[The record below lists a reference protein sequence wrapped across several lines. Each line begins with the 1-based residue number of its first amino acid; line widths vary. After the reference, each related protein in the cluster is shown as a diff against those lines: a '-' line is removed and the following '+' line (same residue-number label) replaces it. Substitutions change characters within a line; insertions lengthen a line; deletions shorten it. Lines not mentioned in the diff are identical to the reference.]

1 MKNVSERVSQI
12 IDNCKEN
19 YLELSSNKDT
29 KILYN
34 QREIVTR
41 IDYYLN
47 SRYLDRDDDAIFW
60 NLSTHRKVHF
70 AKHITPDTKDF
81 LPYGIGTLNHWQS
94 WCLRK
99 KVSQWFDEERFY
111 QTLNSVGDAT
121 ATYSSRTLQDGKTK
135 IKRLD

>member
-12 IDNCKEN
+12 IDDCKEN

-47 SRYLDRDDDAIFW
+47 SRYLDRDDDYLLEFI
-60 NLSTHRKVHF
+60 NT
-70 AKHITPDTKDF
+70 
-81 LPYGIGTLNHWQS
+81 
-94 WCLRK
+94 
-99 KVSQWFDEERFY
+99 
-111 QTLNSVGDAT
+111 
-121 ATYSSRTLQDGKTK
+121 
-135 IKRLD
+135 

>member
-81 LPYGIGTLNHWQS
+81 LPYGIGTLITGSLGVYAKRFLNG
-94 WCLRK
+94 LMK
-99 KVSQWFDEERFY
+99 KGF
-111 QTLNSVGDAT
+111 
-121 ATYSSRTLQDGKTK
+121 TK
-135 IKRLD
+135 LLIA